1 MAMSILR
8 FERENGEAA
17 WGVVFGER
25 IAPLPERFDTTG
37 ELIERGLAQAKALSP
52 ADATLALE
60 SVRLLAPVTPNQQF
74 ICQGIN
80 YRDHI
85 RESGMKVENVPF
97 NTIFTKA
104 PSCITSARGA
114 IVRPRH
120 VQLLDYEIELG
131 IVLGKRIDAPVA
143 VTEHNLHEYAAA
155 LTVVNDI
162 SARDVQL
169 PQGQFY
175 KGKSYRGF
183 GPVGPFLVFPT
194 REEWR
199 KLGALRMRLAI
210 NGEPRQ
216 DAYCEDMLHAP
227 AQTLAELSEM
237 HDLAPG
243 DLLATGTP
251 AGCAAVAPGKL
262 KMAIFRLLPER
273 RKWALFIGKSLS
285 NPHYLKPGDRMT
297 ASIRC
302 DDGSL
307 DLGEQCH
314 VIEQG

>member
-1 MAMSILR
+1 MALTIVR
-8 FERENGEAA
+8 FERDNAEPA
-17 WGVVFGER
+17 WGVVLGGR
-25 IAPLPERFDTTG
+25 VAPLAGRFDTTG
-37 ELIERGLAQAKALSP
+37 ELIERGLEQARALTVT
-52 ADATLALE
+52 DATLALDTLK
-60 SVRLLAPVTPNQQF
+60 LLAPVTSNQQF
-74 ICQGIN
+74 LCQGVN
-80 YRDHI
+80 YRDHV
-85 RESGMKVENVPF
+85 RESGLNLDDFPF
-97 NTIFTKA
+97 NTLFTKA

-114 IVRPRH
+114 IVRPKH
-120 VQLLDYEIELG
+120 VGLLDYEVELG
-131 IVLGKRIDAPVA
+131 IVVGKRIDRA
-143 VTEHNLHEYAAA
+143 VDITDANLHDYAAA
-155 LTVVNDI
+155 LSVVNDI

-175 KGKSYRGF
+175 KGKSYRSF

-194 REEWR
+194 PAEWR
-199 KLGALRMRLAI
+199 KLGTLHMQLAV
-210 NGEPRQ
+210 NGEVRQ
-216 DAYCEDMLHAP
+216 NAYCAEMIHTP
-227 AQTLAELSEM
+227 AKTLRELSEM

-262 KMAIFRLLPER
+262 KMAIFKLLPER

-285 NPHYLKPGDRMT
+285 NPRYLKPGDRIT

-307 DLGEQCH
+307 DLGEQHH